1 MHGKLDLATL
11 WRMKPGDLDGKYD
24 LTDAVRYALQLMQ
37 KHGIGAQGLQDRSL
51 ITLTLGAE
59 PEVAE
64 RAMLALWGARVIAAI
79 GNPESLE
86 EVVTCSR

>member
-11 WRMKPGDLDGKYD
+11 WRMKPGDLGKYD

-37 KHGIGAQGLQDRSL
+37 RHNIGPQGLENRCL
-51 ITLTLGAE
+51 ITLTAGAD

-64 RAMLALWGARVIAAI
+64 RAMLALWGARVVSAV
-79 GNPESLE
+79 GHNPEFLE
-86 EVVTCSR
+86 SDP